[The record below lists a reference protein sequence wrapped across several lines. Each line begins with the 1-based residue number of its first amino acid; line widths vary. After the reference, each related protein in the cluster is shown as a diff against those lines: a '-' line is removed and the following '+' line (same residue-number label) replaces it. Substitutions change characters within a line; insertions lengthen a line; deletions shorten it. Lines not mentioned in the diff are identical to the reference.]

1 MEGFW
6 GDLKTVFTFKK
17 LDLRL
22 IISVGIEEMK
32 KGGTL
37 TNKYLNMVKNRTV
50 SELEYCLIS

>member
-37 TNKYLNMVKNRTV
+37 TNKY
-50 SELEYCLIS
+50 